1 MHVAFVKENLLIYHQ
16 KMFMR
21 GFIQASV
28 MTVTEFHSVESE
40 IQKAFAYK

>member
-1 MHVAFVKENLLIYHQ
+1 MLVAFVKENLLIYHQ

-21 GFIQASV
+21 GFIQVCEIAFI
-28 MTVTEFHSVESE
+28 EFHSMESE